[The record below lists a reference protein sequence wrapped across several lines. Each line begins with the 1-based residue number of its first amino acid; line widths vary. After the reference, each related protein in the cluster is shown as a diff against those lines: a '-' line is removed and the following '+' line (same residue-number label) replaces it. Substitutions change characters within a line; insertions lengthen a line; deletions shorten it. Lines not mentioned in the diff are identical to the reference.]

1 MKDNAGP
8 PQAKGRREGPLSCKN
23 VYRVGLNSRRKRTAP
38 PGKNSISGECSEYT
52 ETGATFLRRPR
63 NHVYLSQEQP
73 SRPSPPANTVC
84 RHPGIAQDAR
94 PSLIQANKS
103 HVTVRWPGL
112 KNTTSSGGS
121 PPLSDKRTAVSFP
134 TDKALA
140 IYPVIMHFVREWDS
154 TVTDILFPG
163 TASSA
168 PLHAATTAYGKS
180 RKHRGSTT
188 LKPCLHSA
196 SCDMLC
202 RLFPGQIWTSWNNP
216 A

>member
-1 MKDNAGP
+1 MLGIHRNRGNISQTPQKSRISLTGTALPPVSAGKHSLP
-8 PQAKGRREGPLSCKN
+8 PSRNRAGCAAFPHSGKQEPCHRTLARLEEHDFIRRE
-23 VYRVGLNSRRKRTAP
+23 
-38 PGKNSISGECSEYT
+38 
-52 ETGATFLRRPR
+52 
-63 NHVYLSQEQP
+63 
-73 SRPSPPANTVC
+73 
-84 RHPGIAQDAR
+84 
-94 PSLIQANKS
+94 
-103 HVTVRWPGL
+103 
-112 KNTTSSGGS
+112 